1 MLHDKMKKGFTMRD
15 FFRKQKIN
23 VKAGVVI
30 GVLVACN
37 AIPAKT
43 INLPEKFWNA
53 PARPERFSSLSASWN
68 GNSLNADKSLS
79 SPLAGGFGV
88 KAGIPGA
95 AGNGV
100 VIDKIGGYL
109 HFRGEDNLN
118 PESAVVRFKVK
129 GKVWDSNKS
138 LTLFSALRE
147 SYSIDIVK
155 RKNRLM
161 LVLRNLEYLYNAKRA
176 KADPDG
182 DFRRMADV
190 TMQIDKKLDADK
202 WYTVVAG
209 WDIKKGEAFISLDGK
224 GELSKMKFPEQDKRE
239 FLVFLIGGAVR
250 VNNNPDGLGFPGV
263 AFDELQ
269 IYNYPLDKILAFKA
283 KEPAGE
289 LLIRTEQGVRKY
301 FKTMSKLQRMG
312 GGWQNLYTWPT
323 LIGCEA
329 QGRQLMQYDD
339 KISNDKSRASAYVAS
354 QLIYGYELLNDY
366 HCLDMARKC
375 GDFYVAAQSPEG
387 AWLYLYRV
395 KLNKVEGGS
404 VKDEYKLQDSCQS
417 HPLYLLGY
425 LYRITGE
432 KKYLE
437 TMKKAGNFYLKAQN
451 PDGSWSHH
459 YNPAKQ
465 RGETCRSLPQGGEV
479 NDLAMNDAIDV
490 MILMYHFTK
499 DRKYIDAIKRAGEWL
514 LKAQLKGPVR
524 GWADQ
529 YDNTLTPT
537 WARNFEPP
545 ALSWESTGHGLK
557 AMAELY
563 RLSGD
568 KRYRDAIVET
578 LEWLKKTFPDNIMYR
593 YHDYKN
599 GRPIAATMDKVY
611 YLDDPKQVKAYAAL
625 FRGKIPK
632 PDKKLASFYNIL
644 DRAVYPVSEKA
655 MNKADLPGIRKQ
667 TEWLAKRATNTQNE
681 AGVWVYPCYSGSVK
695 SVGAAFIPGQG
706 RLMMQLR
713 YIDAMRTMRG
723 ELPLKHRGGI
733 YSHGPGSLKN
743 FTVPEGW
750 YNIPWEEK

>member
-1 MLHDKMKKGFTMRD
+1 MSEIFSQLK
-15 FFRKQKIN
+15 
-23 VKAGVVI
+23 VKVAAGCAV
-30 GVLVACN
+30 GVLATCTTVQARE
-37 AIPAKT
+37 

-53 PARPERFSSLSASWN
+53 PATPERFSALSASWN
-68 GNSLNADKSLS
+68 GDSLNADQSLS

-88 KAGIPGA
+88 KAGVPGA
-95 AGNGV
+95 IGKGI
-100 VIDKIGGYL
+100 VIDEVGGYL

-118 PESAVVRFKVK
+118 PECAVVRFKVK
-129 GKVWDSNKS
+129 GKVWNSKES
-138 LTLFSALRE
+138 LTLFSALRQ

-155 RKNRLM
+155 RKDRLM
-161 LVLRNLEYLYNAKRA
+161 LILRNLEYLFDAKKA
-176 KADPDG
+176 KTAPDG
-182 DFRRMADV
+182 DFRQMADV
-190 TMQIDKKLDADK
+190 TMKLNKNLSADK

-209 WDIKKGEAFISLDGK
+209 WDMKKGEAFISLDGK
-224 GELSKMKFPEQDKRE
+224 GELAKLKFPDKDKRE
-239 FLVFLIGGAVR
+239 FLVFMIGGAAR
-250 VNNNPDGLGFPGV
+250 VNNNPDGLAFPGV
-263 AFDELQ
+263 SFDELQ
-269 IYNYPLDKILAFKA
+269 IYNYPLDKILEFKA
-283 KEPAGE
+283 KAPADD
-289 LLIRTEQGVRKY
+289 LLVRTEQGVRKY
-301 FKTMSKLQRMG
+301 FKTMSQLQRLG
-312 GGWQNLYTWPT
+312 GGWQNLYSWPT
-323 LIGCEA
+323 LIGGEA

-339 KISNDKSRASAYVAS
+339 IISNDKSRGSAYVAS

-404 VKDEYKLQDSCQS
+404 IKDEYKLQDSCQS

-432 KKYLE
+432 KKYLD
-437 TMKKAGNFYLKAQN
+437 TMIKAGNFYLKAQN

-465 RGETCRSLPQGGEV
+465 RGETCRGLPQGGEI

-490 MILMYHFTK
+490 MILMYHVTK

-514 LKAQLKGPVR
+514 LKAQLKGQVR

-545 ALSWESTGHGLK
+545 ALSWESTRHGLQ

-568 KRYRDAIVET
+568 KRYRNAIVET
-578 LEWLKKTFPDNIMYR
+578 LDWLKKTFPDNVMYR

-599 GRPIAATMDKVY
+599 GRPMLAIMDKVY
-611 YLDDPKQVKAYAAL
+611 YLDDPKQIKAYASL

-632 PDKKLASFYNIL
+632 PDKQLAGFYNIL
-644 DRAVYPVSEKA
+644 DRAVYPVQEKA
-655 MNKADLPGIRKQ
+655 MSKADLPGMRKE

-706 RLMMQLR
+706 RLLMQLR
-713 YIDAMRTMRG
+713 YIDTMRSMRG
-723 ELPLKHRGGI
+723 ELPLKNRGGI

-743 FTVPEGW
+743 FAVPDGW
-750 YNIPWEEK
+750 YNIPWEADKK